1 MRIRFTTVDLAR
13 THLADDPDP
22 LWELVNSLQA
32 LQSRYDSG
40 LLTGWRRQT
49 AATLRA
55 ADLGARVRCQL
66 FPVAPHAAYFPDLL
80 NPPEAALGFNAGI
93 ETILHTPKRRLAAEL
108 GRLAGAPGAGA
119 WLDDLRAGRT
129 GALTEL
135 GDLLRAYHR
144 CVLAP
149 GWDRLRVRVHG
160 DLAMRRQVLRDGGVE
175 RLLDS
180 FRPIMRW
187 RRPVLEFTRHP
198 SGREIELGGRGLL
211 LVPSYFARLNAVTVF
226 DAELPQVVVYPIA
239 HDLGWPAAEHRA
251 LAQLLGETRAAVL
264 RAVADGCTTTELAR
278 RAGIAVASASRHA
291 AVLRAAGL
299 VQTTR
304 FGVCVLHTLTP
315 LGAALLDGGR

>member
-1 MRIRFTTVDLAR
+1 
-13 THLADDPDP
+13 
-22 LWELVNSLQA
+22 
-32 LQSRYDSG
+32 
-40 LLTGWRRQT
+40 
-49 AATLRA
+49 
-55 ADLGARVRCQL
+55 
-66 FPVAPHAAYFPDLL
+66 
-80 NPPEAALGFNAGI
+80 
-93 ETILHTPKRRLAAEL
+93 
-108 GRLAGAPGAGA
+108 
-119 WLDDLRAGRT
+119 
-129 GALTEL
+129 
-135 GDLLRAYHR
+135 
-144 CVLAP
+144 
-149 GWDRLRVRVHG
+149 
-160 DLAMRRQVLRDGGVE
+160 MRRQVLRDGGIE

-187 RRPVLEFTRHP
+187 HRPVLEFTRHP

-239 HDLGWPAAEHRA
+239 HDPGLLAPEHRA

-278 RAGIAVASASRHA
+278 RAGVAVGSASRHA